1 MIDFSALDRNEIRYE
16 LSSIIGDA
24 ELSEE
29 AREQLVTLVEHRS
42 DITED
47 EFWKMVEQATTSE
60 ETDSMAEE
68 LSGMTVKELRSI
80 AKEIAKANN
89 GVEIRGYTT
98 MRKAELVS
106 LLTRTIDDVRYF
118 TSLELER
125 IERNAEE
132 AELTEIKA
140 EIEAEAAYIEEGVER
155 DESATDPELTAVI
168 INRTGGKSAHGTLYD
183 GTRERYG
190 SIKREGR
197 FWVLRDLTDGKLT
210 QVKATTLIKLA
221 KQWAC
226 SVDVWAEDIQV
237 YR

>member
-1 MIDFSALDRNEIRYE
+1 MINFSQTINP
-16 LSSIIGDA
+16 
-24 ELSEE
+24 
-29 AREQLVTLVEHRS
+29 
-42 DITED
+42 
-47 EFWKMVEQATTSE
+47 E

-89 GVEIRGYTT
+89 GVEIRGYTA

-106 LLTRTIDDVRYF
+106 LLTRTIGDVRYF
-118 TSLELER
+118 TSLELEK

-155 DESATDPELTAVI
+155 DESATDPELKSVT
-168 INRTGGKSAHGTLYD
+168 INRTDGKSAHGILNE
-183 GTRERYG
+183 GTHERHG

-197 FWVLRDLTDGKLT
+197 FWVLRDLTDGQLT
-210 QVKATTLIKLA
+210 QVKATTFNKLA
-221 KQWAC
+221 KRWAC
-226 SVDVWAEDIQV
+226 NVGVWAEDIQV
-237 YR
+237 FR